1 MLRNFGEVYEVRL
14 DFASRPP
21 AHDPE
26 WRCEA
31 QYAAPLCVWVLMD
44 MSIMGSIFTAK
55 MRDSH
60 IELPGFAGRLFT
72 SQRGWRVF
80 WYAGLGCCLWL
91 FGGHGT
97 SHTWAQTS
105 ADVTDEGVV
114 MHVDLAWEVE
124 DIQTFVARPEP
135 RAVATW
141 QTPLSLE
148 WQGVEVLDVEE
159 EWLPLESRSPRG
171 MDTPMAQPHDR
182 ALVVGG

>member
-1 MLRNFGEVYEVRL
+1 
-14 DFASRPP
+14 
-21 AHDPE
+21 
-26 WRCEA
+26 
-31 QYAAPLCVWVLMD
+31 MD
-44 MSIMGSIFTAK
+44 MNIMGSNFTAK

-141 QTPLSLE
+141 QMPLSLE
-148 WQGVEVLDVEE
+148 WQV
-159 EWLPLESRSPRG
+159 WRCS
-171 MDTPMAQPHDR
+171 M
-182 ALVVGG
+182 

>member
-1 MLRNFGEVYEVRL
+1 
-14 DFASRPP
+14 
-21 AHDPE
+21 
-26 WRCEA
+26 
-31 QYAAPLCVWVLMD
+31 
-44 MSIMGSIFTAK
+44 
-55 MRDSH
+55 
-60 IELPGFAGRLFT
+60 
-72 SQRGWRVF
+72 
-80 WYAGLGCCLWL
+80 
-91 FGGHGT
+91 
-97 SHTWAQTS
+97 
-105 ADVTDEGVV
+105 